1 MSFLSLLIN
10 LMHPCLI
17 KVLKSYCPQTFEW
30 YIHTCW
36 SNKMNQS
43 WKVPVGSDWGI
54 SCQLFA
60 QLSESCVKTP
70 KLVEQS
76 HPAIYITDLSS
87 NNVHS
92 CIHTSSCIIYNQ
104 DSYSRSYI
112 QYSSFMAINWFPLL
126 NTVYVFRSVPK
137 FMKRMKGPDY
147 KDKTVFGVPLIVHVQ
162 RYGHPLPISLQLALR
177 FLRSQCLD
185 QVHRLVHIC
194 KTDYK
199 VHSKLGQSQSL
210 FQTH

>member
-1 MSFLSLLIN
+1 MLLLN
-10 LMHPCLI
+10 DTLI
-17 KVLKSYCPQTFEW
+17 KLSP
-30 YIHTCW
+30 
-36 SNKMNQS
+36 
-43 WKVPVGSDWGI
+43 
-54 SCQLFA
+54 

-92 CIHTSSCIIYNQ
+92 CIHTTSCIIYNQ

-126 NTVYVFRSVPK
+126 NTVYVLRSVPK

-185 QVHRLVHIC
+185 QVHSLVHIC

-199 VHSKLGQSQSL
+199 VHSKLGQSQSYSKL
-210 FQTH
+210 IKKLDVQPLLRFLRQISHTNPNSVCFSVFLPCMLMS